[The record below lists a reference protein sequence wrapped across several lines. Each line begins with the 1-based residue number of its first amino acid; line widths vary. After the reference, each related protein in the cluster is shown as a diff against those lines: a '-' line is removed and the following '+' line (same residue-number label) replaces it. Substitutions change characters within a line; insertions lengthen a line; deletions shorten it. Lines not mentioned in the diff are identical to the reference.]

1 MKPFSFFRF
10 AWLLVVAVFLA
21 ACSSTPPAPK
31 PKEYPAL
38 PEQALKL
45 KRLWKISVGDG
56 LADEAVRLAPALTEQ
71 YVAAA
76 SRDGMLVLVNR
87 DTGKVI
93 WKKDTDQ
100 PLVAGPGA
108 AYGSVVVGTAKGE
121 VLAFSPADGSLQW
134 RATLGAVAMATPA
147 ISSDTVVVL
156 AADGVVHALARDN
169 GQERWTYN
177 TTVPTLSLHANAAP
191 LIRGSHVYV
200 ASSSGKLASL
210 DLASGVAEW
219 DLSVATN
226 DGRSELER
234 MNDIVADLLDAG
246 PAEVASV
253 GYQSQLTLTDTEAGR
268 RLWSFDV
275 SSVNNLAEGLG
286 NIYVTDIGGNVL
298 AVDKASGKALW
309 KQPDYAYRRLTNPVV
324 LSNHVVV
331 GDDDGRVHLLAQSDG
346 AVRGRVRIGG
356 DALVALQVRDDV
368 LYAWDEDGGLS
379 AWKLK

>member
-1 MKPFSFFRF
+1 MKPFPSFRF
-10 AWLLVVAVFLA
+10 AWLLVVAVLLA

-76 SRDGMLVLVNR
+76 SRDGMLVLANR
-87 DTGKVI
+87 DTGKVT
-93 WKKDTDQ
+93 WKKDTGQ
-100 PLVAGPGA
+100 PLVVGPGA
-108 AYGSVVVGTAKGE
+108 AYGSVVVGTAKGD
-121 VLAFSPADGSLQW
+121 VLAFSLADGSLQW
-134 RATLGAVAMATPA
+134 RAALGAVAMATPA

-156 AADGVVHALARDN
+156 AADGVVHALARDS